1 MSEVSNQAG
10 SLSEAYQ
17 AFLRSKVKM
26 AKSYGVTVEASE
38 ISERLKPHQRAMV
51 KWLVEG
57 GRRACFAAFGLGTEL
72 SARYFCD
79 AAHYCKAASEQMAMP
94 ELFDIATQ

>member
-1 MSEVSNQAG
+1 MQFDIADRVIEQMSNPGDVVFDPFSGIGTVPYRAI
-10 SLSEAYQ
+10 LKRR
-17 AFLRSKVKM
+17 F
-26 AKSYGVTVEASE
+26 GV
-38 ISERLKPHQRAMV
+38 
-51 KWLVEG
+51 
-57 GRRACFAAFGLGTEL
+57 GTEL